1 MAQAETRKLAA
12 IMFTDIVGFSHQM
25 GADEARMLR
34 LLEIHN
40 QLIQHAVS
48 EHHGHVIKTMGD
60 AFVVDF
66 PSVVNAVQCAQR
78 VQGHMRAHNA
88 EKEKPEQIHV
98 RIGIH
103 LGDIVVQPN
112 GDVLGDG
119 VNIASRLQTLAAPD
133 TICISQKVYEEVEKK
148 LPLGAVISLGRPR
161 LKNIAQRQSI
171 YALLPEQLKGVRQL
185 LRVQRLK
192 LSRRV
197 GTAHRVVALVGLLAL
212 VSAGTLLIRNR
223 YFPSPSGLPLPDKPS
238 IVVLPFTN
246 ISGDPQQEYFS
257 DGITED
263 LTTDLSKFSGL
274 FVIARNSA
282 FTYKGKAVKVQD
294 VSRELGVRYALEGSV
309 RKADSQVRITAQLI
323 DTPSGQHLWAE
334 RYDRELKD
342 IFALQDEITRQIVA
356 NLRVEVGQAEL
367 ERARRTPTENL
378 TAYDY
383 VLRGREA
390 FLRASL
396 DQTQKE
402 ANAQA
407 RQLFEKAIELDPA
420 YAEAY
425 TWLGYTYLLERIM
438 VWNLDPQTLER
449 AGELAQK
456 AIALDDSL
464 PRPHLLLGQVYRW
477 KKQHEQAIAEVERA
491 LALDPNSDYAYVN
504 LGDVLFAV
512 GRPEETI
519 GLVEKAMHLN
529 PRYPVYY
536 LQLLGQAYGMT
547 GRYEEAIATLKRVVT
562 LNPNFFPAHL
572 VLASCYVE
580 LGRLAEA
587 QAAAAE
593 VLRINPN
600 FSLEVERQTS
610 GVKDPAAVEHWLTT
624 LRKAGLK

>member
-1 MAQAETRKLAA
+1 
-12 IMFTDIVGFSHQM
+12 
-25 GADEARMLR
+25 
-34 LLEIHN
+34 
-40 QLIQHAVS
+40 
-48 EHHGHVIKTMGD
+48 
-60 AFVVDF
+60 
-66 PSVVNAVQCAQR
+66 
-78 VQGHMRAHNA
+78 MRAHNT